1 MCSMQRLTLVAWCAA
16 PVGRRV
22 ADGQAVDEHQ
32 RDRVGSHPATKA
44 NLSAAEHV
52 RQPRGERVQVDLAVL
67 TDSLGTRRVATVAGA
82 ELHAVRL
89 S

>member
-1 MCSMQRLTLVAWCAA
+1 MSARVLVGVLVAWCAA

-22 ADGQAVDEHQ
+22 ADGQAADEHQ
-32 RDRVGSHPATKA
+32 RDSGSHPATKA

-52 RQPRGERVQVDLAVL
+52 RQPRGERVQVEVAAL
-67 TDSLGTRRVATVAGA
+67 TDSLGTRRVATVIGA